1 MNRQNFQ
8 NAMDKLLAQVPFRPF
23 TIQTVVGEKYEV
35 DHPRAVAT
43 RDGTA
48 MYIMPGGVPVWFD
61 YQTVASI
68 IGDITGRSAT

>member
-8 NAMDKLLAQVPFRPF
+8 NAIDILLAQTPFRPF
-23 TIQTVVGEKYEV
+23 TIETLTGAKYEV
-35 DHPRAVAT
+35 DHPRAVST

-48 MYIMPGGVPVWFD
+48 VYIQPGGVPIWFD

-68 IGDITGRSAT
+68 IGDIAGRSTN